1 MPPTTVLESPRTRAK
16 THAAPLTLDGVTVTV
31 LEPGGTPMPILDIPA
46 LRIAPGEAVGIAG
59 PSGAGKTTLLHVIA
73 GLLMPSTGAV
83 TWDGDT
89 INPRSEGAR
98 DRWRRRHVG
107 LVFQDFALVP
117 ELSVTDNILLPARF
131 DAWRTPPGLADEA
144 AALAQSMG
152 LARLTTRVA
161 SLSRGEQ
168 QRVAVARALLRKP
181 ALLLADEPTASLDAE
196 NGAAV
201 AGMLLEGARAG
212 GATLIAI
219 SHDAALLGRL
229 SRVLHLKAGRIV
241 EDIQR

>member
-1 MPPTTVLESPRTRAK
+1 
-16 THAAPLTLDGVTVTV
+16 
-31 LEPGGTPMPILDIPA
+31 
-46 LRIAPGEAVGIAG
+46 
-59 PSGAGKTTLLHVIA
+59 
-73 GLLMPSTGAV
+73 
-83 TWDGDT
+83 
-89 INPRSEGAR
+89 
-98 DRWRRRHVG
+98 
-107 LVFQDFALVP
+107 
-117 ELSVTDNILLPARF
+117 
-131 DAWRTPPGLADEA
+131 
-144 AALAQSMG
+144 MG
-152 LARLTTRVA
+152 LAKLTMRVA

-201 AGMLLEGARAG
+201 AGMLLVGARAS

-229 SRVLHLKAGRIV
+229 TRVLHLKAGRIV